1 MNTFTDKTVPAPTP
15 SLNINSMVRELFHLV
30 LESFS
35 TEQKSSA
42 LIHFKLFL
50 IIIIASSLEVW
61 EECKD
66 REVVPLLLSI
76 NEGVYFSKIMNSHFS
91 KVIKKMKIPQLLENQ
106 SQVEHLVVITD
117 HKP

>member
-1 MNTFTDKTVPAPTP
+1 MNTFTDKTGPAPTP
-15 SLNINSMVRELFHLV
+15 SLNINSMVWEMFLLV

-50 IIIIASSLEVW
+50 PLSPRLCERNVKI
-61 EECKD
+61 
-66 REVVPLLLSI
+66 RVVPLLFSI
-76 NEGVYFSKIMNSHFS
+76 NEGVYFSDIMNSHFW
-91 KVIKKMKIPQLLENQ
+91 KVIEKMKIQPLLKNQ